1 MSASTGKYNVRERL
15 KGKVVMDEEL
25 RGNIGLGY
33 EASTDSNS
41 NESFTSIDESGA
53 SERLDFP
60 MHNPVLDLG
69 QKKSAPGTPSKG
81 FMGRNIDINLAR

>member
-25 RGNIGLGY
+25 HGNIGLGY

-41 NESFTSIDESGA
+41 NESFTSIDDSGA
-53 SERLDFP
+53 SERFEFP
-60 MHNPVLDLG
+60 MRNPVVDFG
-69 QKKSAPGTPSKG
+69 QKKSTPGTPVKG